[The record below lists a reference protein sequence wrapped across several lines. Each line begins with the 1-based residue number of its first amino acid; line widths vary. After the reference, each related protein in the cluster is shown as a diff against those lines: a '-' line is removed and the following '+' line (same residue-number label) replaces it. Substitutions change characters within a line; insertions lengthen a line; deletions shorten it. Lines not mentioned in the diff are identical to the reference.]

1 MANDRKPGF
10 LGRERFP
17 EGEGE
22 IKNQGDPMMNAAG
35 GGGDANEGEGNKSAD
50 RRYREGVQKT
60 VESGKVDQRAKEA
73 EQAYEGREGDALR
86 RAEEE
91 GKKHSHGEDP
101 KLQERKSH

>member
-17 EGEGE
+17 EDEGE
-22 IKNQGDPMMNAAG
+22 IKNQGDPMMKAAG
-35 GGGDANEGEGNKSAD
+35 GSDANEGEGNKSAD
-50 RRYREGVQKT
+50 RRYREGVEKT
-60 VESGKVDQRAKEA
+60 VQSGKVEQRAKEA
-73 EQAYEGREGDALR
+73 EKAYEGREGDALR

-101 KLQERKSH
+101 ALHKHKGP